1 MCPKLLRVKLFVPA
15 LDRRWSCRRRKA
27 VDLLHSETCHLFS
40 GGIIVVDSKAYKPAA
55 HSFDIPNVL
64 QRLCSRLGRS
74 ARCPTK
80 GISWWS
86 KWLIYCQELVKQKLR
101 LSLTKTRRLLVVQ
114 LLCGAIFTLGC
125 THTLT
130 QAEVCSVLRH
140 NRWMK
145 LLECACFKW
154 VSSFFGV
161 WSDPMQLVYAG
172 CLSYTMMRTAKSGGA
187 APHTSL

>member
-1 MCPKLLRVKLFVPA
+1 MVCTCSWQEVVMSTQK
-15 LDRRWSCRRRKA
+15 SCRPFAFWNLSFVYRRHYCCRLQSLQA
-27 VDLLHSETCHLFS
+27 CSTFIWH
-40 GGIIVVDSKAYKPAA
+40 
-55 HSFDIPNVL
+55 IPNVL
-64 QRLCSRLGRS
+64 QRLCSRLGSS

-125 THTLT
+125 TLT

-154 VSSFFGV
+154 VSSFTGV

-172 CLSYTMMRTAKSGGA
+172 CFIIHGNIYIYIYI
-187 APHTSL
+187 